1 MNVLVTGGTG
11 ALGREVVNELRG
23 SGHRAR
29 VLSRMRGIGHDWAQ
43 GDLASGK
50 GLDKALT
57 DMDVVIHAGSA
68 AREPWRLKAVDVDG
82 TRRLIDAA
90 KLAGVRH
97 LVFISIVG
105 MEGIAYPYYASK
117 LKAESVVKEGT
128 LPWTILR
135 ATQFH
140 TLMETFLKAFAILP
154 RIAAIPVNWQF
165 QPVDTRDVAARLV
178 QVAGQ
183 EPQGMLPDFGG
194 PEVRTFKSLADSWL
208 QARHMTRRVVNFSPP
223 LKFSRQVAEGKLLT
237 PDHKDGTITFE
248 QYLIR
253 KYGKW

>member
-29 VLSRMRGIGHDWAQ
+29 VLSRMRGTGHDWAQ

-57 DMDVVIHAGSA
+57 DIDVVIHAGSA

-90 KLAGVRH
+90 KLARVRH

-105 MEGIAYPYYASK
+105 MEGVAYPYYASK
-117 LKAESVVKEGT
+117 LQAESVVKEGT

-140 TLMETFLKAFAILP
+140 TLMETFLKAFAGLP
-154 RIAAIPVNWQF
+154 RIAAIPFAWQF
-165 QPVDTRDVAARLV
+165 QPV
-178 QVAGQ
+178 
-183 EPQGMLPDFGG
+183 
-194 PEVRTFKSLADSWL
+194 
-208 QARHMTRRVVNFSPP
+208 
-223 LKFSRQVAEGKLLT
+223 
-237 PDHKDGTITFE
+237 
-248 QYLIR
+248 
-253 KYGKW
+253 

>member
-1 MNVLVTGGTG
+1 
-11 ALGREVVNELRG
+11 
-23 SGHRAR
+23 
-29 VLSRMRGIGHDWAQ
+29 MRRRTAVGI
-43 GDLASGK
+43 
-50 GLDKALT
+50 
-57 DMDVVIHAGSA
+57 
-68 AREPWRLKAVDVDG
+68 E
-82 TRRLIDAA
+82 
-90 KLAGVRH
+90 GV
-97 LVFISIVG
+97 
-105 MEGIAYPYYASK
+105 AYPYYASK

-140 TLMETFLKAFAILP
+140 TLMETFLKAFAGLP
-154 RIAAIPVNWQF
+154 RIAAIPFAWQF

-178 QVAGQ
+178 HVAGQ
-183 EPQGMLPDFGG
+183 EPQGILPDFGG

-208 QARHMTRRVVNFSPP
+208 HARHMTRRVVNFSPP
-223 LKFSRQVAEGKLLT
+223 LMFSRQVAEGKLLT